1 MKRRINA
8 LNKKH
13 THLSLFTS
21 KAKHVNN
28 NQHRIEVQG
37 VVVNAFDLTLNDVV
51 QAIQDFGSEICILTF
66 FKDF

>member
-13 THLSLFTS
+13 THLSLF
-21 KAKHVNN
+21 KAKHDNN